1 MPNFEQRNKDRES
14 IQALI
19 RQHGPLTS
27 SELAKAIGINA
38 RRIGYLMINP
48 IAEGKVVRVKDWGV
62 LHQSLYAIPGQPID
76 EKTRMNSGHPPT
88 DQPIKCKI
96 CNIIKP
102 AVEFHAN
109 PGMKNGRVNKCKTCS
124 TIKKSACNKIR
135 REELIVRC
143 IVRLKQVGP
152 QSTKQLAEHFGDATM
167 HRIGIALTSAA
178 SAGRCF
184 KIDRFNKNGRYL
196 EWSITEQSPHHIVSN
211 KKNNAQP
218 SPPARSGKKNSMQE
232 QKNREAIDKEQEE
245 WFEQLQRD
253 IEAKKQRRMMMMMA

>member
-14 IQALI
+14 IQDLI

-27 SELAKAIGINA
+27 SDLAKAIGANA
-38 RRIGYLMINP
+38 RRIGHLMINP
-48 IAEGKVVRVKDWGV
+48 IAEGKVVRVKDWGA

-76 EKTRMNSGHPPT
+76 EKTRINSGHPPT

-102 AVEFHAN
+102 SAEFHAN
-109 PGMKNGRVNKCKTCS
+109 QSMKNGRVNKCKTCS
-124 TIKKSACNKIR
+124 AIKKIACNQIR
-135 REELIVRC
+135 REELIVSC
-143 IVRLKQVGP
+143 IARLKQVGP
-152 QSTKQLAEHFGDATM
+152 QSTKQLAEHFGAATT
-167 HRIGIALTSAA
+167 RIGIALTSAA

-184 KIDRFNKNGRYL
+184 KIARFKKNGRYL

-218 SPPARSGKKNSMQE
+218 SPPATADKEHE
-232 QKNREAIDKEQEE
+232 QKNKAAIDKEHEE

-253 IEAKKQRRMMMMMA
+253 IEAKKQRRMMMRA